1 MGALAFVT
9 GPVHLDEDGDD
20 LRAELAAALSEAL
33 GTSLVVASER
43 SYSALRDRVIARDAA
58 LAWLPPALYVRAQ
71 EAGAIGAVM
80 RAERFAAARYQ
91 GAIFVREES
100 SATRAEDLRGMRVA
114 WVDHDSCAGYLF
126 PRLALRDC
134 GLDPDACFR
143 SESFADSHARVVAAV
158 ASGAVDA
165 GATYV
170 QLSDPE
176 RPSRGLA
183 IAGWTA
189 FAEARSMRA
198 VVVSASIPSDA
209 VCIGASVPE
218 EVRVRWAE
226 KLCAA
231 HALPRVSRLLRAM
244 LGADR
249 LAPGSPNDYA
259 PVREALLAEGALRI

>member
-1 MGALAFVT
+1 MGSLAFVT
-9 GPVHLDEDGDD
+9 GPVHLDEEGDD
-20 LRAELAAALSEAL
+20 LRADLGAALSEAL
-33 GTSLVVASER
+33 GASIVVESER
-43 SYSALRDRVIARDAA
+43 SYTALRDRVIARDAA
-58 LAWLPPALYVRAQ
+58 LAWLPPALFVRAN
-71 EAGAIGAVM
+71 EAGAVGAVM
-80 RAERFAAARYQ
+80 RAERFAGARYQ

-100 SATRAEDLRGMRVA
+100 NATRAEDLRGMRVA
-114 WVDHDSCAGYLF
+114 WVDRDSCAGYLF

-134 GLDPDACFR
+134 GLDPDACFG
-143 SESFADSHARVVAAV
+143 SETFTDSHARVVAAV
-158 ASGAVDA
+158 AAGAVEA

-189 FAEARSMRA
+189 FAATRSMRA

-209 VCIGASVPE
+209 VCIGASVPD
-218 EVRVRWAE
+218 EVRTRWIE
-226 KLCAA
+226 KLRAA

-249 LAPGSPNDYA
+249 LAPGTAEDYA
-259 PVREALLAEGALRI
+259 PVREALLAEGALRG